1 MCFSNYSDK
10 KVIINASDCNA
21 LIDLIEKNEPYPE
34 SKTSSK
40 RSNMI
45 LDYLELSISILDL
58 T

>member
-21 LIDLIEKNEPYPE
+21 LIDFLKKMSRTPKLILYYKIDFPV
-34 SKTSSK
+34 
-40 RSNMI
+40 
-45 LDYLELSISILDL
+45 SITYKS